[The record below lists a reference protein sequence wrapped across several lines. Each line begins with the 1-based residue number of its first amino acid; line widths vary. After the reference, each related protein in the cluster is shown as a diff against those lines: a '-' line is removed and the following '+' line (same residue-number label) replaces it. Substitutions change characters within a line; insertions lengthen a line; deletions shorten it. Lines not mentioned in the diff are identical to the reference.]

1 MVEQATVNRWVTGS
15 SPVAGAKKS
24 MKIFISGIAG
34 FLGSHLADVF
44 ISEGHHVVGCD
55 SLIGGELDN
64 VPPEAEFYQYD
75 CCFRNSMLK
84 ITKNCDLIYHTA
96 ATAYE
101 GLSVFSP
108 HLITQN
114 IVTGSVSLFSAGI
127 ENKVKRIIF
136 CSSMARYGTNK
147 IPFTEDLEPQP
158 QDPYGIAKVAAEKIL
173 KNLCETHGVEY
184 VIAVPHN
191 IIGPRQKYDDPY
203 RNVASIM
210 INLMLQNRQPII
222 YGDGNQKRCF
232 SYIDD
237 DLFCLKQMAFNKE
250 IIGHIINI
258 GPDEEF
264 ITINDLAIKIANQ
277 MQFNLNPVYTK
288 GRPQEVQLATC
299 SADKARKLLGYQ
311 TKTSLDD
318 GLKKM
323 TDYIKKKGTKKFRY
337 HLDLEIVN
345 DLTPDTWRKKLF

>member
-1 MVEQATVNRWVTGS
+1 
-15 SPVAGAKKS
+15 

-34 FLGSHLADVF
+34 FLGSHLADAF
-44 ISEGHHVVGCD
+44 IRDGHHVVGCD

-64 VPPEAEFYQYD
+64 VPAEVEFYQYD

-84 ITKNCDLIYHTA
+84 ITRGCDLVYHTA

-114 IVTGSVSLFSAGI
+114 IVTGSVSLFSAAI

-147 IPFTEDLEPQP
+147 IPFKEEYTPLP
-158 QDPYGIAKVAAEKIL
+158 QDPYGIAKVAAEDIL
-173 KNLCETHGVEY
+173 RNLCEVHNVEY

-210 INLMLQNRQPII
+210 INLMLQKRQPFI
-222 YGDGNQKRCF
+222 YGNGKQKRCF

-237 DLFCLKQMAFNKE
+237 DLFCLKEMATNKDVKSQV
-250 IIGHIINI
+250 INI

-264 ITINDLAIKIANQ
+264 ITINELANKIANQ
-277 MQFNLNPVYTK
+277 LQFNLNPNYVK
-288 GRPQEVQLATC
+288 GRPQEVIEATC
-299 SADKARKLLGYQ
+299 SADKARKLLNYK
-311 TKTSLDD
+311 TKTKLDI
-318 GLKKM
+318 GLNKM
-323 TDYIKKKGTKKFRY
+323 ISFIKKKGVKKFRY
-337 HLDLEIVN
+337 HLDLEILN
-345 DLTPDTWRKKLF
+345 DKTPKTWKEKLF